1 MAAIYAK
8 ALMLAVVVV
17 LVSTPQLAVG
27 ARRRMELYQPNPAD
41 MLSYHNGKVLHGD
54 IAVSIVWYG
63 QFTQVQKTIISDFLL
78 SLTVMP
84 QAASPSVAQWWN
96 TIDQQYLSKAV
107 QTAPNAGGEEAKK
120 TQVLLANQ
128 VFDDT
133 CSMGKSLT
141 LAQISALA
149 ARAKPKK
156 GGVALVFTA
165 QDVTVEGFCMS
176 QCGLHGSDANS
187 GMTYVWVGNSATQ
200 CPGQCAWPFHQ
211 PEYGPQGPPLMPPN
225 GDVAVDGMIINL
237 AKEFA
242 GVVTNP
248 LGDAYYQGSSNAPLE
263 AATACPGQFGS
274 GSYPGYAGN
283 LKTDQASG
291 ASYNANGAQ
300 GRKYLLPAL
309 FDPSTS
315 TCSTLV

>member
-1 MAAIYAK
+1 
-8 ALMLAVVVV
+8 
-17 LVSTPQLAVG
+17 
-27 ARRRMELYQPNPAD
+27 
-41 MLSYHNGKVLHGD
+41 
-54 IAVSIVWYG
+54 
-63 QFTQVQKTIISDFLL
+63 
-78 SLTVMP
+78 MP

-107 QTAPNAGGEEAKK
+107 QTAPNAGVEEAKK

-133 CSMGKSLT
+133 CSVGKSLT

-149 ARAKPKK
+149 ARAKPNK

-225 GDVAVDGMIINL
+225 GDVAVDGMIVNL

-248 LGDAYYQGSSNAPLE
+248 FGDAYYQGSSDAPLE

-274 GSYPGYAGN
+274 GSYPGFAGN